1 MKSTGITRRIDD
13 LGRIVIPKEI
23 RKNLKIK
30 ENEVLEIFIN
40 NDEIILK
47 KFSPFNDS
55 EKILSD
61 YIKVINDMTGN
72 DVIITDRDKVILSS
86 KRLEEKLL
94 NKKLSEYVN
103 DLIENRSTFL
113 SNDMKGIEVIDN
125 EKIKQNYYFIPFII
139 DSDVVGSIIMFSSKE
154 IDENSKSLLLIASK
168 LLVNYIE

>member
-55 EKILSD
+55 EKVLSD

-86 KRLEEKLL
+86 NKLEERLL

-154 IDENSKSLLLIASK
+154 FDENSKSLLLIASK

>member
-55 EKILSD
+55 EKVLSD

-86 KRLEEKLL
+86 NKLEERLL
-94 NKKLSEYVN
+94 NKKLSGYVN

-154 IDENSKSLLLIASK
+154 FDENSKSLLLIASK

>member
-47 KFSPFNDS
+47 KFSRFNDS
-55 EKILSD
+55 EKVLSD

-72 DVIITDRDKVILSS
+72 DVIITDRDKVILST
-86 KRLEEKLL
+86 KKLEEKLL

-103 DLIENRSTFL
+103 DLIENRSIFL

-125 EKIKQNYYFIPFII
+125 EKIKQNYYFITFII

-154 IDENSKSLLLIASK
+154 FDENSKSLLLIASK

>member
-1 MKSTGITRRIDD
+1 LKSTGITRRIDD

-55 EKILSD
+55 EKVLSD

-86 KRLEEKLL
+86 KRLEERLL

-103 DLIENRSTFL
+103 DLIENRSIFL

-154 IDENSKSLLLIASK
+154 FDENSKSLLLIASK

>member
-47 KFSPFNDS
+47 KFSRFNDS
-55 EKILSD
+55 EKVLSD

-86 KRLEEKLL
+86 KKLEERLI

-103 DLIENRSTFL
+103 DLIENRSIFL

-154 IDENSKSLLLIASK
+154 FDENSKSLLLIASK

>member
-47 KFSPFNDS
+47 KFSYFNDS
-55 EKILSD
+55 EKVLSD

-86 KRLEEKLL
+86 NKLEERLL

-125 EKIKQNYYFIPFII
+125 EKIKQNYYFIPLII

>member
-47 KFSPFNDS
+47 KFSRFNDS
-55 EKILSD
+55 EKVLSD

-86 KRLEEKLL
+86 KRLEKSLL

-103 DLIENRSTFL
+103 DLIENRSIFL
-113 SNDMKGIEVIDN
+113 SNDMKGIEVTDN

-154 IDENSKSLLLIASK
+154 FDENSKSLLLIASK

>member
-47 KFSPFNDS
+47 KFSNFNDS
-55 EKILSD
+55 EKVLSD

-86 KRLEEKLL
+86 NKLEEKLL

-154 IDENSKSLLLIASK
+154 FDENSKSLLLIASK

>member
-55 EKILSD
+55 EKVLSD

-72 DVIITDRDKVILSS
+72 DVVITDRDKVILSS

-103 DLIENRSTFL
+103 DLIENRSIFL

-125 EKIKQNYYFIPFII
+125 DKIKQNYYFIPFII

-154 IDENSKSLLLIASK
+154 FDENSKSLLLIASK

>member
-55 EKILSD
+55 EKVLSD

-72 DVIITDRDKVILSS
+72 DVIITDRDKVILST
-86 KRLEEKLL
+86 KKLEEKLL

-103 DLIENRSTFL
+103 DLIENRSIFL

-154 IDENSKSLLLIASK
+154 FDENSKSLLLIASK

>member
-55 EKILSD
+55 EKVLSD

-72 DVIITDRDKVILSS
+72 DVIITDRDKVILST
-86 KRLEEKLL
+86 KKLEERLI

-113 SNDMKGIEVIDN
+113 SNDIKGIEVIDN

>member
-55 EKILSD
+55 EKVLSD

-72 DVIITDRDKVILSS
+72 DVIITDRDKVILST
-86 KRLEEKLL
+86 KKLEEKLL

-103 DLIENRSTFL
+103 DLIENRSIFL

-139 DSDVVGSIIMFSSKE
+139 DSDVVGSIIMFSRKE
-154 IDENSKSLLLIASK
+154 FDENSKSLLLIASK
-168 LLVNYIE
+168 LVVNYIE

>member
-55 EKILSD
+55 EKVLSD

-72 DVIITDRDKVILSS
+72 DVIITDRDKVILST
-86 KRLEEKLL
+86 KKLEEKLL

-103 DLIENRSTFL
+103 DLIENRSIFL

-154 IDENSKSLLLIASK
+154 FDENSKSLLSIASK

>member
-55 EKILSD
+55 EKVLSD

-72 DVIITDRDKVILSS
+72 DVIITDRK
-86 KRLEEKLL
+86 
-94 NKKLSEYVN
+94 
-103 DLIENRSTFL
+103 
-113 SNDMKGIEVIDN
+113 
-125 EKIKQNYYFIPFII
+125 
-139 DSDVVGSIIMFSSKE
+139 
-154 IDENSKSLLLIASK
+154 
-168 LLVNYIE
+168 

>member
-55 EKILSD
+55 EKVLSD

-86 KRLEEKLL
+86 KKLEEKLL

-103 DLIENRSTFL
+103 DLMENRNTFL
-113 SNDMKGIEVIDN
+113 SNDMKVIEVIDN

-139 DSDVVGSIIMFSSKE
+139 DSDVVGSIIMFSGKE

>member
-55 EKILSD
+55 EKVLSD

-72 DVIITDRDKVILSS
+72 DVIITDRDKVILLT
-86 KRLEEKLL
+86 KKLEEKLL

-103 DLIENRSTFL
+103 DLIENRSIFL

-154 IDENSKSLLLIASK
+154 FDENSKSLLLIASK

>member
-55 EKILSD
+55 EKVLSD

-103 DLIENRSTFL
+103 DLIEKRSIFL

-154 IDENSKSLLLIASK
+154 FDENSKSLLLIASK

>member
-55 EKILSD
+55 EKVLSD

-86 KRLEEKLL
+86 KRLEERL
-94 NKKLSEYVN
+94 
-103 DLIENRSTFL
+103 F
-113 SNDMKGIEVIDN
+113 
-125 EKIKQNYYFIPFII
+125 
-139 DSDVVGSIIMFSSKE
+139 
-154 IDENSKSLLLIASK
+154 
-168 LLVNYIE
+168 

>member
-55 EKILSD
+55 EKVLSD

-86 KRLEEKLL
+86 NKLEEKLL

-103 DLIENRSTFL
+103 DLIENRSIFL

>member
-13 LGRIVIPKEI
+13 LGRIVIPKEL

-30 ENEVLEIFIN
+30 ENEGLEIFIN

-55 EKILSD
+55 EKVLSD

-103 DLIENRSTFL
+103 DLIENRSIFL

-154 IDENSKSLLLIASK
+154 FDENSKSLLLIASK

>member
-47 KFSPFNDS
+47 KFSRFNDS
-55 EKILSD
+55 EKVLSD

-86 KRLEEKLL
+86 KKLEEKLL

-103 DLIENRSTFL
+103 DLMENRNTFL

-125 EKIKQNYYFIPFII
+125 EKIKQSYYFIPFII
-139 DSDVVGSIIMFSSKE
+139 DSDVIGSIIMFSSKE
-154 IDENSKSLLLIASK
+154 FDENSKSLLLIASK

>member
-55 EKILSD
+55 EKVLSD

-86 KRLEEKLL
+86 KKLEEKLL

-103 DLIENRSTFL
+103 DLIENRSIFL

-154 IDENSKSLLLIASK
+154 FDENSKSLLLIASK

>member
-55 EKILSD
+55 EKVLSD

-103 DLIENRSTFL
+103 DLIENRSIFL

-139 DSDVVGSIIMFSSKE
+139 DSDVVGSIIMFSGKE

>member
-55 EKILSD
+55 EKVLSD

-86 KRLEEKLL
+86 KKLEERLL

-154 IDENSKSLLLIASK
+154 FDENSKSLLLIASK

>member
-55 EKILSD
+55 EKVLSD

-94 NKKLSEYVN
+94 NKKLSEYVS
-103 DLIENRSTFL
+103 DLIENRSIFL

-154 IDENSKSLLLIASK
+154 FDENSKSLLLIASK

>member
-55 EKILSD
+55 EKVLSD

-86 KRLEEKLL
+86 KNLEERLL

-139 DSDVVGSIIMFSSKE
+139 DSDVVGSIIMFSSKK

>member
-86 KRLEEKLL
+86 KRLEERLL

-103 DLIENRSTFL
+103 DLIENRSIFL

-139 DSDVVGSIIMFSSKE
+139 DSDVVGSIIMFSSKK

>member
-61 YIKVINDMTGN
+61 YIKVINNMTGN

-86 KRLEEKLL
+86 KNLEERLL

-103 DLIENRSTFL
+103 DLIENRSIFL

-125 EKIKQNYYFIPFII
+125 EKIKQNYYFIPLII

>member
-55 EKILSD
+55 EKVLSD

-72 DVIITDRDKVILSS
+72 DVIITDRDKVILST
-86 KRLEEKLL
+86 KKLEERLI

-103 DLIENRSTFL
+103 DLMENRSTFL

>member
-55 EKILSD
+55 EKVLSD

-72 DVIITDRDKVILSS
+72 DVIITDRDKVILST
-86 KRLEEKLL
+86 KKLEEKLL

-103 DLIENRSTFL
+103 DLIENRSIFL

-125 EKIKQNYYFIPFII
+125 EKIKQNYCFIPFII
-139 DSDVVGSIIMFSSKE
+139 DSDVIGSIIMFSSKE

>member
-55 EKILSD
+55 EKVLSD

-103 DLIENRSTFL
+103 DLIENRSIFL

-154 IDENSKSLLLIASK
+154 FDENSKSLLLIASK

>member
-55 EKILSD
+55 EKVLSD

-72 DVIITDRDKVILSS
+72 DVIITDRDKVILST
-86 KRLEEKLL
+86 KKLEEKLL

-103 DLIENRSTFL
+103 DLIENRSIFL

-154 IDENSKSLLLIASK
+154 FDENSKSLLLIASK
-168 LLVNYIE
+168 ILVNYIE

>member
-47 KFSPFNDS
+47 KFSRFNDS
-55 EKILSD
+55 EKVLSD

-72 DVIITDRDKVILSS
+72 DVIITDRDKVILST

-103 DLIENRSTFL
+103 DLIENRSIFL

-154 IDENSKSLLLIASK
+154 FDENSKSLLLIASK

>member
-47 KFSPFNDS
+47 KFSSFNDS
-55 EKILSD
+55 EKVLSD

-86 KRLEEKLL
+86 KKLEEKLL

-103 DLIENRSTFL
+103 DLIENRSIFL

-139 DSDVVGSIIMFSSKE
+139 DSDVVGSIIMFSDKK

>member
-55 EKILSD
+55 EKVLSD

-86 KRLEEKLL
+86 KRLEERLL
-94 NKKLSEYVN
+94 NKKLSEYVS
-103 DLIENRSTFL
+103 DLIENRSIFL

-154 IDENSKSLLLIASK
+154 FDENSKSLLLIASK